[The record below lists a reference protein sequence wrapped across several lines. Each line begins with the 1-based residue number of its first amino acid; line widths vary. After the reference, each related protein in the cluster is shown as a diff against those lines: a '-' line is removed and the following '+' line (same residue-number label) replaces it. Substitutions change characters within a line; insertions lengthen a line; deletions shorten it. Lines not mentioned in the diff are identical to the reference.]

1 MEIRNYEMPTV
12 QTSETTGS
20 DVREEPKEIIR
31 YVAGKSGGIL
41 GNEKADREEF
51 WKQLCSMTED
61 ELRVYVPDV
70 YQKSIYRINYVKL
83 KEKGIKL
90 LSFDVDDTIN
100 DCLLD
105 NIEGKVPFLNVKMPK
120 DAIHLVQELKEMG
133 FIVILMTNASVGIGE
148 GAYESLNADGYISK
162 ANKPETASFERTL
175 EKYHLEKNQMAHIGN
190 SMRDDIVGGNRAGV
204 TTCLV
209 RRNGFAFKLYKT
221 TLNKGLKLSTRGQLI
236 VKKLEEKGMWH
247 KHHARIK
254 GDQYYQIDEVQR
266 YSPKFKK
273 YEKIEK

>member
-1 MEIRNYEMPTV
+1 MEIRNCEMPTV
-12 QTSETTGS
+12 QTSETIGS

-31 YVAGKSGGIL
+31 YADRKTGGIL

-51 WKQLCSMTED
+51 WKQLCNMTED

-83 KEKGIKL
+83 KKKGIKL

-100 DCLLD
+100 DCMLD

-120 DAIHLVQELKEMG
+120 DAVHLFQELKEMG
-133 FIVILMTNASVGIGE
+133 FIVILMTNASVEIGE
-148 GAYESLNADGYISK
+148 GACESLNADGYISK
-162 ANKPETASFERTL
+162 ANKPETASFERAL

-190 SMRDDIVGGNRAGV
+190 SIRDDIVGGNKAGV
-204 TTCLV
+204 TTCLI
-209 RRNGFAFKLYKT
+209 RRNGVAFKIVKT
-221 TLNKGLKLSTRGQLI
+221 VANTAKLPTRGQLI
-236 VKKLEEKGMWH
+236 VKKLVEKGMWH
-247 KHHARIK
+247 KHHVKIK
-254 GDQYYQIDEVQR
+254 GDQYYQIDEVQK

-273 YEKIEK
+273 YEKTEK